1 MGLKMIDEDS
11 WVRIF
16 TIQRKLVGLYKSLPE
31 KYAVSWAVISE
42 RGEMMAHIFLV
53 DALNRPEKTVD
64 SFKISLGSNENGK
77 GFALMHEK
85 ISEWE
90 KKYGLLNADH

>member
-1 MGLKMIDEDS
+1 MSLKKIDEDS
-11 WVRIF
+11 WEWIF
-16 TIQRKLVGLYKSLPE
+16 TIQRKLVGLYQSLPE

-53 DALNRPEKTVD
+53 DALNRPEKTED
-64 SFKISLGSNENGK
+64 SFKINIGSDENGK
-77 GFALMHEK
+77 GLALMHEK

-90 KKYGLLNADH
+90 KKYGLLDEQH

>member
-1 MGLKMIDEDS
+1 MGLKKIDEDS

-16 TIQRKLVGLYKSLPE
+16 TIQRKLVGLYQSLPE

-53 DALNRPEKTVD
+53 DALNRAEKTVD
-64 SFKISLGSNENGK
+64 SFKINIGSDENGK
-77 GFALMHEK
+77 GLALMHEK

-90 KKYGLLNADH
+90 KKYGLLDEQH